1 MDFFPLEPIDENQGQ
16 KKIWGW
22 IKDAFKTGEGVA
34 YYRYPIFTRSGS
46 LIKEP
51 DILLLHR
58 KFGLWVFECK
68 GCYIDNIQS
77 IQGHQWEMNNWYD
90 EVISPVAQ
98 AEDQMFAIKNKFEER
113 RESRGKVNYNFRVAL
128 PYIKEQE
135 WIEKKFNEY
144 PTTGCVLLHDDLTP
158 SVLKGYLEN
167 NSTSNYLDD
176 ETWEQVKNILGG
188 TLPDKITAS
197 IPTGTS
203 KYSPLRVIQKIESS
217 LKTLDDIQQ
226 KAAYEIPNGP
236 QRLRGLAGTGKTV
249 LFAKRAAKMHIK
261 HPEWVIGFVFFSQ
274 SLYEQIKN
282 LITIYYQEMHPD
294 GKQVSPNW
302 KKLRVLHTWG
312 GKYRNGFYYDLSLR
326 CELFPKTLYHVKQE
340 IGQSSPSESFQYIC
354 ECLQRDAEY
363 IPVVYDALLIDE
375 GQDLPPIFYQLAY
388 KSLSDPKRLYWAYD
402 EAQGIGSLTIPS
414 NESIWGRKENG
425 ELVVDLS
432 GKYDGGI
439 SKSHIMSKCY
449 RTPRSLLMAAH
460 SINMG
465 LFRHGG
471 ALQGV
476 TTKKDWEDLGYKV
489 IEGDFRKAGE
499 NITITRLDENSP
511 HSIDSRDFGL
521 NDALGANI
529 VANSFNSESEEQ
541 HWIVE
546 QVSDDIK
553 FGLMK
558 PEDILITAISGNYE
572 KKYFENIKYFLKQ
585 QGIASY
591 IAGVDGS
598 PNIFRVKGAVTIS
611 SIYRAKGNE
620 AWKVYACRF
629 NYVTQPLEWKKEN
642 ELHKRNEAFVALT
655 RAKVWCMVTGLR
667 SSIFSELQKT
677 IEQGN
682 KLTFPAFNKNL
693 LHRKVGDVSI
703 TSPMNMKLEYDFL

>member
-1 MDFFPLEPIDENQGQ
+1 MDFFPFEPIDENQGQ
-16 KKIWGW
+16 KKLWSW
-22 IKDAFKTGEGVA
+22 IKDAFKNDEGVA

-68 GCYIDNIQS
+68 GCYINNIQS
-77 IQGHQWEMNNWYD
+77 IQGHQWEMNNWY
-90 EVISPVAQ
+90 EEIISPIAQ

-113 RESRGKVNYNFRVAL
+113 RESRGKLHYNFRVAL
-128 PYIKEQE
+128 PK
-135 WIEKKFNEY
+135 IEKKDWIASNFNKL
-144 PTTGCVLLHDDLTP
+144 PSTGCVLVYEDLTTTA
-158 SVLKGYLEN
+158 LKYHIEK
-167 NSTSNYLDD
+167 NSSANYLDD
-176 ETWEQVKNILGG
+176 ETWKQVKNILGG
-188 TLPDKITAS
+188 TLPEKATPPIQ
-197 IPTGTS
+197 TGTS

-217 LKTLDDIQQ
+217 LKTLDKIQQ
-226 KAAYEIPNGP
+226 KAAYEIPAGP

-261 HPEWVIGFVFFSQ
+261 HPEWIIGFVFFSQ
-274 SLYEQIKN
+274 SLYEQIRR

-294 GKQVSPNW
+294 GNQVSPNW
-302 KKLRVLHTWG
+302 KNLRVLHTWG
-312 GKYRNGFYYDLSLR
+312 GKYKNGFYYDLSLR
-326 CELFPKTLYHVKQE
+326 CELSPKTLYNVKQE

-354 ECLQRDAEY
+354 DCLEKEASY
-363 IPVVYDALLIDE
+363 IPVIYDALLIDE

-388 KSLSDPKRLYWAYD
+388 KSLSDSRRLYWAYD
-402 EAQGIGSLTIPS
+402 EAQGVGSLTIPS
-414 NESIWGRKENG
+414 NEAIWGRKKNG
-425 ELVVDLS
+425 KLLVDLS

-465 LFRHGG
+465 LFRNDG

-489 IEGDFRKAGE
+489 IKGDFRKAGE
-499 NITITRLDENSP
+499 DITITRLDENSP
-511 HSIDSRDFGL
+511 HPIDSKDFGL
-521 NDALGANI
+521 NDALGTNI
-529 VANSFNSESEEQ
+529 VANSFNSELEEQ
-541 HWIVE
+541 QWIVE
-546 QVSDDIK
+546 QISDDINR
-553 FGLMK
+553 GLMK
-558 PEDILITAISGNYE
+558 PEDILITAISGDFE
-572 KKYFENIKYFLKQ
+572 KKYFESIKDLLKQ
-585 QGIASY
+585 QGISGY
-591 IAGVDGS
+591 IAGIDGS
-598 PNIFRVKGAVTIS
+598 PDIFWVKGSVTIS

-655 RAKVWCMVTGLR
+655 RAKVWCMVTGLKN
-667 SSIFSELQKT
+667 SIFNELQKT
-677 IEQGN
+677 IEQGD
-682 KLTFPAFNKNL
+682 KFTFPAFNKHL
-693 LHRKVGDVSI
+693 LQRRMGEISS
-703 TSPMNMKLEYDFL
+703 TSQVKKAEKAI